1 MNYSLI
7 MGNPSLFFSAIPG
20 RLFKIIVLGLLLLQH
35 LFVFSQ
41 EFSDK
46 NEAIAAM
53 KVSFIT
59 RKLNLTP
66 KEAQNFWP
74 LYNQYEEELEI
85 LRKNHRKM
93 IHEAKDDFSQIS
105 EAEIEK
111 IVDEQIN
118 FRQKEIDILKKYHPQ
133 FKKVLPMRKVA
144 QLYKAEDEFK
154 RHLIK
159 QLKGK

>member
-1 MNYSLI
+1 MNTNI
-7 MGNPSLFFSAIPG
+7 RIKQ
-20 RLFKIIVLGLLLLQH
+20 KIIFLKKTYKLCIIF
-35 LFVFSQ
+35 LFLIFSSNSFAQ

-66 KEAQNFWP
+66 KEAQSFWP
-74 LYNQYEEELEI
+74 VYNQYEEELEN

-93 IHEAKDDFSQIS
+93 MNEAKDDFSQIS
-105 EAEIEK
+105 DADVEK
-111 IVDEQIN
+111 MVDEQIN
-118 FRQKEIDILKKYHPQ
+118 FRQKEIDVLKKFHPN
-133 FKKVLPMRKVA
+133 FKKVLSVKKVA
-144 QLYKAEDEFK
+144 LLYKAEEEFK

-159 QLKGK
+159 QIKGK

>member
-1 MNYSLI
+1 MKIFSFFPILY
-7 MGNPSLFFSAIPG
+7 SLFFFSSES
-20 RLFKIIVLGLLLLQH
+20 
-35 LFVFSQ
+35 FSQ

-46 NEAIAAM
+46 NDAIAAM

-66 KEAQNFWP
+66 KEAQLFWP
-74 LYNQYEEELEI
+74 VYNQYEEELET

-93 IHEAKDDFSQIS
+93 MNETKNDFSQVS
-105 EAEIEK
+105 DADIEK
-111 IVDEQIN
+111 MVDEQIN

-133 FKKVLPMRKVA
+133 FKKVLPVKKVA
-144 QLYKAEDEFK
+144 LLYKAEEEFK

-159 QLKGK
+159 QIKK